1 MKTRLMFVALSAS
14 VLFASWGGALE
25 KWVSWAD
32 GS

>member
-14 VLFASWGGALE
+14 VLFASWGGV
-25 KWVSWAD
+25 VSKLFTWHD